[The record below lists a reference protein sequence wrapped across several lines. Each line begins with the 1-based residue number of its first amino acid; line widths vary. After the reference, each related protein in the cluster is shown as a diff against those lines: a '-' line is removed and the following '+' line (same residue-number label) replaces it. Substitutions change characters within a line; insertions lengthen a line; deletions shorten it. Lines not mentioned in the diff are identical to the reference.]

1 MVSIPRK
8 EGVFNSQEVYLYDSL
23 LNSIHNVSNV
33 AYSFST
39 NAMLIEN
46 RFYLI
51 FSDYLPNLA
60 QRNTENQVT
69 IYSKNG
75 VVVVKSNQS
84 NIKNVAI
91 TDIYTIKNKV
101 INVDS
106 TNKSNNQLV
115 EIPVDE
121 ASKLL
126 NVKVTLD
133 DGTVVHKKI
142 FR

>member
-1 MVSIPRK
+1 M
-8 EGVFNSQEVYLYDSL
+8 
-23 LNSIHNVSNV
+23 
-33 AYSFST
+33 
-39 NAMLIEN
+39 
-46 RFYLI
+46 
-51 FSDYLPNLA
+51 
-60 QRNTENQVT
+60 
-69 IYSKNG
+69 
-75 VVVVKSNQS
+75 VVKSNQS